1 MCIMELVLIFEHS
14 KKLPS
19 SETPQVV
26 PYEKLFDLIFTENKE
41 GKKRSHRGQLKRPGL
56 IT

>member
-1 MCIMELVLIFEHS
+1 MELVLIFEHS

-19 SETPQVV
+19 SETPQMVS
-26 PYEKLFDLIFTENKE
+26 YEKLFDLIFTENKE
-41 GKKRSHRGQLKRPGL
+41 GKKRTHRGQLKRPGL